1 MLNLKLI
8 YFTNSYSNRVILI
21 VIVIVIVERN
31 VAPNG
36 HGYTYVL

>member
-8 YFTNSYSNRVILI
+8 YFTNSNRVILVI
-21 VIVIVIVERN
+21 IVIVIVELN